1 MRRPY
6 VIIGGNM
13 SVDGK
18 TATATGDGS
27 ILARSMG
34 AELVRRLHL
43 LRSSVDAVIVGIET
57 IIKNDPQ
64 LTVRAVEGRNP
75 TRIVLDSMARTPLG
89 AHVTNVGEAGTVI
102 FVSRRAP
109 RERIS
114 ALEAKGVR
122 VVECGSDRVDL
133 SMALGIIS
141 EMGLKKVLVEG
152 GGRVRWSFFKE
163 GLVDELFL
171 YVTPLII
178 GGSTAPT
185 FVDGEGF
192 RDPREVVRLRL
203 ASFEVVDGTLVLRY
217 LVER

>member
-1 MRRPY
+1 MPRPY
-6 VIIGGNM
+6 VIVGGNM

-27 ILARSMG
+27 ILARLMD

-57 IIKNDPQ
+57 VIKNDPR
-64 LTVRAVEGRNP
+64 LTVRDVEGRNP
-75 TRIVLDSMARTPLG
+75 VRIILDSMARTPPWARLTD
-89 AHVTNVGEAGTVI
+89 VKEAETII
-102 FVSRRAP
+102 FVSKRAP

-122 VVECGSDRVDL
+122 VIECGPDRVDI
-133 SMALGIIS
+133 SRALQTMF
-141 EMGLKKVLVEG
+141 EMGLRRVLVEG

-163 GLVDELFL
+163 RAVDEVFL
-171 YVTPLII
+171 YITPVIL
-178 GGSTAPT
+178 GGSSAPT

-192 RDPREVVRLRL
+192 GEPGEVVKLRL
-203 ASFEVVDGTLVLRY
+203 ASLEVVNGALVLRY

>member
-1 MRRPY
+1 MGRPY
-6 VIIGGNM
+6 VIVGGNM

-18 TATATGDGS
+18 TATAIGDGS

-43 LRSSVDAVIVGIET
+43 LRSSVDAVLVGIET
-57 IIKNDPQ
+57 VIKNDPH

-89 AHVTNVGEAGTVI
+89 AHVTNVEEAETLI

-109 RERIS
+109 RERVS

-133 SMALGIIS
+133 SMALAILS
-141 EMGLKKVLVEG
+141 EMGLRRVLVEG

-163 GLVDELFL
+163 GFVDELFL
-171 YVTPLII
+171 YVTPII
-178 GGSTAPT
+178 MGGSTAPT
-185 FVDGEGF
+185 LVDGEGF
-192 RDPREVVRLRL
+192 RDPKEVVRLKL
-203 ASFEVVDGTLVLRY
+203 ASFEVVDGALVLRY